1 MANNNIFLGG
11 TLTLSCVFVGVPT
24 PMVTWMHNDSVLS
37 ASDPEIS
44 ITTNDNTS
52 QLVRTNIDRNGG
64 GIYRCITT
72 NLLGSATAVSQL
84 VLCKL

>member
-1 MANNNIFLGG
+1 MANNNVFLGG

-24 PMVTWMHNDSVLS
+24 PMVTWMHNDLVLG

-52 QLVRTNIDRNGG
+52 QLMRTNIERNGGGG

-72 NLLGSATAVSQL
+72 NLLGSATAIV
-84 VLCKL
+84 CKL